1 MEKFF
6 KLKAYGTKPGTEIL
20 AGFTTFFTMAYIIF
34 VNPAMLASTGMNQSG
49 VFVATC
55 VAAAIGTLLMALL
68 ANLPYAQAPGM
79 GLNAFFTYTV
89 CMGMGF
95 VWQEAL
101 AMVFICSLIAIVLTV
116 TKVRQSLLLAI
127 PRSLQNAIGGAIGL
141 FIAYIGIKNANI
153 IDFSATAAGL
163 TAGDTAVPELV
174 KFNNGPVLLALFG
187 LVLVIV
193 LLVFKVKGALLIG
206 IIASTAI
213 GALLQGAFGV
223 SMAMQLTDI
232 KFDMSAVSSVKEVAF
247 SFFGKPGLGSLFTD
261 PNRVFLTIIA
271 ILAFTLTDIFDTIGT
286 FIGTGRHSGIF
297 TDKDEAALKTGSG
310 FKTRIERGL
319 FADMTATLC
328 GSLLGTSNV
337 TTYVESSAGIGVG
350 GRTGLSSLVT
360 GILLLLCVPLASVA
374 GIVPASATAPAL
386 IIVGVLMMGSF
397 AHIKWNDFEE
407 AVPVFFTVI
416 FMVFSYSI
424 SNGIAAGF
432 IFYCIVKLCRG
443 KVKEIH
449 PILAGTAA
457 VFLISFILQAIQSVT

>member
-1 MEKFF
+1 
-6 KLKAYGTKPGTEIL
+6 
-20 AGFTTFFTMAYIIF
+20 MAYIIF
-34 VNPAMLASTGMNQSG
+34 VNPEMLATTGMNQAG

-55 VAAAIGTLLMALL
+55 VAAAIGTLLMALV

-95 VWQEAL
+95 AWQEAL
-101 AMVFICSLIAIVLTV
+101 AMVFLCSLAAIVLTV
-116 TKVRQSLLLAI
+116 TKVRRSLLLSI

-141 FIAYIGIKNANI
+141 FIAYIGVKNANI
-153 IDFSATAAGL
+153 IGFSGTSEIS
-163 TAGDTAVPELV
+163 TAGSAAVPELV
-174 KFNNGPVLLALFG
+174 KFNSGPVLLSLFG
-187 LVLVIV
+187 LVLIIV
-193 LLVFKVKGALLIG
+193 LMLLKVKGALLIG
-206 IIASTAI
+206 IVGATAV
-213 GALLQGAFGV
+213 GAILQLCFGADM
-223 SMAMQLTDI
+223 SMQLTNI
-232 KFDMSAVSSVKEVAF
+232 KFDLSAVSEVRDVAF
-247 SFFGKPGLGSLFTD
+247 SFFGSPGLGSLFSNPD
-261 PNRVFLTIIA
+261 KVFMSIIA

-286 FIGTGRHSGIF
+286 FIGTGRQSGVF

-319 FADMTATLC
+319 FSDMLATLC

-360 GILLLLCVPLASVA
+360 GVLLLLCVPLASVA
-374 GIVPASATAPAL
+374 GVVPSAATAPAL
-386 IIVGVLMMGSF
+386 IIVGVLMMSSF
-397 AHIKWNDFEE
+397 TSIKWNDFEE

-432 IFYCIVKLCRG
+432 LFYCIVKLCRG
-443 KVKEIH
+443 KIKEIH
-449 PILAGTAA
+449 PILAVTAG
-457 VFLISFILQAIQSVT
+457 VFLLSFILQAVQAMS